1 MSRAL
6 LSSELFPLETG
17 GHHGNVARAR
27 SCWQS
32 PPLNEEGASWRS
44 VLVITERFGFWHY
57 RKSLNQHQNVLKG
70 APRLSHAQGL
80 FPDLPGELPAPIACS
95 AAAEHLWLCFVRLP
109 LGPQLLLGVLEREQ
123 LVL

>member
-1 MSRAL
+1 MQEAAGKAPLLMRKGLCGGQSLSLLKGLGFGITGRAL
-6 LSSELFPLETG
+6 I
-17 GHHGNVARAR
+17 N
-27 SCWQS
+27 
-32 PPLNEEGASWRS
+32 
-44 VLVITERFGFWHY
+44 I
-57 RKSLNQHQNVLKG
+57 KNVLKG